1 MSWKDEHVACL
12 VLAAPG
18 YPGSYPK
25 GSVITGFEKVD
36 NDIIIFHAGTAFND
50 KDEVVTNG
58 GRVLNICALGCS
70 LEETRK
76 RFIKQLRLFSLMV
89 NIIVKTLV

>member
-1 MSWKDEHVACL
+1 M
-12 VLAAPG
+12 
-18 YPGSYPK
+18 
-25 GSVITGFEKVD
+25 ITGFEKVD

-70 LEETRK
+70 LEETREK
-76 RFIKQLRLFSLMV
+76 VYKAAEVIQFDGQYYRKDIGL
-89 NIIVKTLV
+89 N